1 MDQTLRR
8 KRKRVNWRNGSVVGV
23 VVVVKEERV
32 IPIEAEISVE
42 LRISAKSPL
51 I

>member
-8 KRKRVNWRNGSVVGV
+8 KRKRVNWRNGSVVVDV
-23 VVVVKEERV
+23 VIREERV
-32 IPIEAEISVE
+32 ISIEAEISVE

-51 I
+51 S